1 MITEDEK
8 IENGLNIGNQMI
20 YDFCQMDSETIDEE
34 AALLAMMETAVTA
47 LRYRGWSE
55 ALLEEHFIRGLE
67 YGDKMLQEEGLELPK
82 EPTLN

>member
-1 MITEDEK
+1 
-8 IENGLNIGNQMI
+8 
-20 YDFCQMDSETIDEE
+20 
-34 AALLAMMETAVTA
+34 MMETAVTA

-55 ALLEEHFIRGLE
+55 AVLEEHFILGLE